1 MAVDKCVT
9 VFGGSGLIGRY
20 VVARLASEGWT
31 VRVAVRRPVRA
42 RFLKPLG
49 DVGQVVPLPCNVRNA
64 EQVRSVL
71 RGSQAAVNLV
81 GILRAAG
88 KQTFDA
94 IHVDGARNVAS
105 AAQAEQL
112 SSLVHVSA
120 IGADADASSDYARTK
135 GTAEQRVRELFP
147 AATILRPSLVFGPED
162 NFFNRF
168 ASMARFSPF
177 LPLIGGGKTR
187 FQPVYAGDVA
197 DAVVRSLTR
206 RDCSGRTF
214 ELGGPKAYS
223 FEELM
228 RLTLETIGRRRF
240 LVPLPWG
247 LALFLGAIFEKLPG
261 APLTRDQVKQLRQ
274 DNLPTGDFPGLED
287 LGIQPQT
294 VEVTIPTY
302 LDRYRRSGRAA
313 GHLSPRTS

>member
-120 IGADADASSDYARTK
+120 IGADADATSDYARTK
-135 GTAEQRVRELFP
+135 GTAEQQVRELFP

-162 NFFNRF
+162 NFFNLREHGTL
-168 ASMARFSPF
+168 SPF

-187 FQPVYAGDVA
+187 FSQYM
-197 DAVVRSLTR
+197 R
-206 RDCSGRTF
+206 RRWMRWSGPSPGDCSGRTS
-214 ELGGPKAYS
+214 A
-223 FEELM
+223 
-228 RLTLETIGRRRF
+228 GR
-240 LVPLPWG
+240 
-247 LALFLGAIFEKLPG
+247 
-261 APLTRDQVKQLRQ
+261 
-274 DNLPTGDFPGLED
+274 
-287 LGIQPQT
+287 PQS
-294 VEVTIPTY
+294 
-302 LDRYRRSGRAA
+302 L
-313 GHLSPRTS
+313 